1 MVVSCSILVTDVNST
16 EALKH
21 LNRRLDQTDESE
33 SGLGEQRN
41 IRSRQQLEYKRSGV
55 WHARM
60 HSKSAQSDL
69 TSVAIRAQI
78 QLQKERSAGRVA
90 CRIEQP

>member
-69 TSVAIRAQI
+69 TFRRYTRSNPVAEGKVRW
-78 QLQKERSAGRVA
+78 AGGVSY
-90 CRIEQP
+90 